1 MEKILFGG
9 LYGNVNVG
17 VESVISIVF
26 EMIFSYL
33 SGIMVISI

>member
-17 VESVISIVF
+17 VGSVILIVF